1 MALNKRNYVAGST
14 TITATN
20 LNDIQD
26 AISTLESTASAA
38 GQTFQTIANKTTS
51 ISASSTD
58 TQYPSAKAVWD
69 MGDMIYQEAQRYTD
83 SAISSALDN
92 MDATGVKY

>member
-1 MALNKRNYVAGST
+1 MALTKRNYVANLT

-26 AISTLESTASAA
+26 AVQTLEASVASSE
-38 GQTFQTIANKTTS
+38 QTFQIIANKTTS
-51 ISASSTD
+51 LNSSSTD

-69 MGDMIYQEAQRYTD
+69 MGLTITQEAQQYVD
-83 SAISSALDN
+83 EKLAS
-92 MDATGVKY
+92 MDATEVAY